1 MKKTGQR
8 QFVKFLRTGKID
20 IAHRLAIVP
29 PGELNQFVDERLQQ
43 RRRINTDGFS
53 LVILEQDLSENGR
66 EYVLAE
72 LLNTQ
77 TEAGLKQA
85 MTEGILL
92 RLSPV
97 LQKAINVGLLQA
109 VRRYRAATTIPCIVL
124 DNDKRTKKRLNS
136 CPLR

>member
-109 VRRYRAATTIPCIVL
+109 VRGDTGRPQLFHASSWTTTSAPK
-124 DNDKRTKKRLNS
+124 NA
-136 CPLR
+136 